1 MPVRSAAAVLETS
14 AGSVDRDQE
23 TASLPTERRGVAKRY
38 QAATLWSPRT
48 ADGRFLS
55 VALTTAGGS
64 PVLETVLETS
74 AASLVT
80 ERRGV
85 AKRFQAAI
93 LLSPRTADD
102 HSLSVALMGGR

>member
-1 MPVRSAAAVLETS
+1 MPVRSAAAILETS
-14 AGSVDRDQE
+14 VGSLDRDQE
-23 TASLPTERRGVAKRY
+23 TASLPTERRGVEKRY
-38 QAATLWSPRT
+38 QAAILWSPRT

-64 PVLETVLETS
+64 PVLETS

-85 AKRFQAAI
+85 EKRYQAAI
-93 LLSPRTADD
+93 LSNPRTADD
-102 HSLSVALMGGR
+102 RSLSVALTGGR

>member
-14 AGSVDRDQE
+14 AGCVDRDQE
-23 TASLPTERRGVAKRY
+23 TASLPERRGVAKRC

-93 LLSPRTADD
+93 LSSPRTADD
-102 HSLSVALMGGR
+102 HSLSVALTGGR